1 MKFYVFFACFAI
13 LRQHFLMRAP
23 AVCGCRWSY
32 SAQILHMFKVLALGF
47 LRHSVIL
54 VLYSN
59 GRVKHV
65 LSSLSIFQHHTLTD
79 GASAS
84 KALWPCLFLFSDGDF
99 ETPKW
104 WFEGFEMKSMVE
116 KHAKSL
122 QGFAE
127 EVIFDNLA
135 LFWVCPKGKTWWIK
149 FHCCFFSSFFCAT
162 YCIFQEWWKNI
173 AFVLGVFISWLT
185 TFRFHRNHGTEMGD
199 GRWERG
205 SDAGWLLKAQQLWSE
220 IPAINQL

>member
-1 MKFYVFFACFAI
+1 MKNS
-13 LRQHFLMRAP
+13 QKGKKDKHE
-23 AVCGCRWSY
+23 
-32 SAQILHMFKVLALGF
+32 ILHVFCMFCNFETTFSHESSRCMWLPLVLRCANIAYV

-65 LSSLSIFQHHTLTD
+65 LSSLSIFQHHTFRRVPAPLRHC
-79 GASAS
+79 GRA
-84 KALWPCLFLFSDGDF
+84 CFFFSDGDF
-99 ETPKW
+99 ETQQL

-135 LFWVCPKGKTWWIK
+135 LF
-149 FHCCFFSSFFCAT
+149 
-162 YCIFQEWWKNI
+162 
-173 AFVLGVFISWLT
+173 
-185 TFRFHRNHGTEMGD
+185 
-199 GRWERG
+199 
-205 SDAGWLLKAQQLWSE
+205 
-220 IPAINQL
+220 

>member
-1 MKFYVFFACFAI
+1 MFCNFETTFSHESSRCMWLPLVLRCANIAYV
-13 LRQHFLMRAP
+13 
-23 AVCGCRWSY
+23 
-32 SAQILHMFKVLALGF
+32 

-65 LSSLSIFQHHTLTD
+65 LSSLSIFQHHTFRRVPAPLRHC
-79 GASAS
+79 GRA
-84 KALWPCLFLFSDGDF
+84 CFFFSDGDF
-99 ETPKW
+99 ETQQL

-149 FHCCFFSSFFCAT
+149 FHCCFFSSFFV
-162 YCIFQEWWKNI
+162 QHI
-173 AFVLGVFISWLT
+173 AFFKNGEKILRSCLGSS
-185 TFRFHRNHGTEMGD
+185 FHGWQLSDFTEIMAPKWEMAVGSVAVTPD
-199 GRWERG
+199 GCWKLNSYG
-205 SDAGWLLKAQQLWSE
+205 PKYQL
-220 IPAINQL
+220 

>member
-1 MKFYVFFACFAI
+1 MINMKFYMFFACFAI

-32 SAQILHMFKVLALGF
+32 GAQILHMFKVLALGF

-65 LSSLSIFQHHTLTD
+65 LSSLSIFQHHTFRMVPAPLRHC
-79 GASAS
+79 GRA
-84 KALWPCLFLFSDGDF
+84 CFFLSDGDF
-99 ETPKW
+99 ETQKW
-104 WFEGFEMKSMVE
+104 WFEGFEMKPMVE

-135 LFWVCPKGKTWWIK
+135 LF
-149 FHCCFFSSFFCAT
+149 
-162 YCIFQEWWKNI
+162 
-173 AFVLGVFISWLT
+173 
-185 TFRFHRNHGTEMGD
+185 
-199 GRWERG
+199 
-205 SDAGWLLKAQQLWSE
+205 
-220 IPAINQL
+220 